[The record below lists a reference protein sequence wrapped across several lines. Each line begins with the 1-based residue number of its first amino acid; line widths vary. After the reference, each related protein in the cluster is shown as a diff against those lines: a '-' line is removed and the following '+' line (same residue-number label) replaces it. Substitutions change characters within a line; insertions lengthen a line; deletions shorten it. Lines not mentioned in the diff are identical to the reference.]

1 MHLKTKSITFTTSI
15 FQLLI
20 KTFFMKSLFT
30 SLIIFMFLISAKAQV
45 GVEIAPDFSVKDV
58 HSNTH
63 HLYEYLDAG
72 KYVVIDFFTTNCG
85 PCQTYAS
92 EISASYEHFGC
103 NYGNV
108 IYLGINWGSDNQSV
122 LQFDEQWGA
131 IYPSVS
137 GLHGGGNGVVDL
149 FEVLSY
155 PSVIIIAPDRSIL
168 NNYIWPPDEPTL
180 NAAVLAAGGIPLI
193 CTVDTEQIPIPEN
206 QSLIA
211 TKLSNGII
219 GITCHEQ
226 IQPGMEL
233 YVYSADGRMVY
244 SDLLESNV
252 TNIPLKTGIYF
263 ALLVKN
269 GSRISTIRFIVS

>member
-1 MHLKTKSITFTTSI
+1 MKPL
-15 FQLLI
+15 
-20 KTFFMKSLFT
+20 FMKSLFT
-30 SLIIFMFLISAKAQV
+30 SLVIFLFLISAKAQV

-108 IYLGINWGSDNQSV
+108 IFLGINWGSDNQSV
-122 LQFDEQWGA
+122 IQFDEQWGA
-131 IYPSVS
+131 IYPCVS

-168 NNYIWPPDEPTL
+168 TNYIWPPDMLTI
-180 NAAVLAAGGIPLI
+180 NAEVLAAGGIPLI
-193 CTVDTEQIPIPEN
+193 CTVDAEQIPAPGN
-206 QSLIA
+206 QMLTA
-211 TKLSNGII
+211 TNLSRNMI
-219 GITCHEQ
+219 GITCHEELTA
-226 IQPGMEL
+226 GMEL
-233 YVYSADGRMVY
+233 MVYSIDGRMVY
-244 SDLLESNV
+244 NNPLESNV
-252 TNIPLKTGIYF
+252 TNISLKSGIYF
-263 ALLVKN
+263 AVLMKN
-269 GSRISTIRFIVS
+269 GLRISTVRFIVG